1 MQVADSSLAEM
12 SLQLF
17 NWLGVPLSFP
27 ACFVLSNQRKSFC
40 PSLKLGSSGCWLLQ
54 KWVAA
59 ARELAA
65 RTRYI
70 WIIVVVWLTG
80 CSLSFLAFFVL
91 SAQRN
96 SFKVG
101 IQFMLCGC
109 RLLHK
114 WVAAARVGVGRSRV
128 CGDSAGAAGEAAW
141 SILQLLSGSSYHHP
155 PPLPTS

>member
-27 ACFVLSNQRKSFC
+27 KEEFMPFFKVGMKWMLAAAKVGRCCEGVGSKNKIYLNHCSCLVVWVLSLFSCIF
-40 PSLKLGSSGCWLLQ
+40 
-54 KWVAA
+54 
-59 ARELAA
+59 
-65 RTRYI
+65 
-70 WIIVVVWLTG
+70 
-80 CSLSFLAFFVL
+80 CSLRAKE
-91 SAQRN
+91 
-96 SFKVG
+96 KVG

-109 RLLHK
+109 RLLQK

-128 CGDSAGAAGEAAW
+128 CRDSAGAAGAAW
-141 SILQLLSGSSYHHP
+141 SILELLSGTTHHHP